1 MQEADDEDDCDGQE
15 AEPHSFE
22 RGELLHLHHVSR
34 YVALPMREVLHG
46 EVLLEDLVDYGFQD
60 CRVVRLGEGLQIG
73 ELH

>member
-1 MQEADDEDDCDGQE
+1 MRMTAMDRKPNPTVLNEA
-15 AEPHSFE
+15 S
-22 RGELLHLHHVSR
+22 LHLHHVSR
-34 YVALPMREVLHG
+34 YVALSMREVLHG